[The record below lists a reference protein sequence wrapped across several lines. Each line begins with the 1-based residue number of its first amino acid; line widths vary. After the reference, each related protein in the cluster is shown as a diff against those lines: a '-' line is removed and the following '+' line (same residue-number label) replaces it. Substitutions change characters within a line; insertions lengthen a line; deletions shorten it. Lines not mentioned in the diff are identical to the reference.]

1 MRNLIMVIGGT
12 ATGKTTFIK
21 RRYENHEGV
30 SYIRHSG
37 KERCRLRLGR
47 PHGL

>member
-30 SYIRHSG
+30 S
-37 KERCRLRLGR
+37 CLNV
-47 PHGL
+47 

>member
-30 SYIRHSG
+30 SLYLYSSLAEDLEKPRT
-37 KERCRLRLGR
+37 RNMW
-47 PHGL
+47 